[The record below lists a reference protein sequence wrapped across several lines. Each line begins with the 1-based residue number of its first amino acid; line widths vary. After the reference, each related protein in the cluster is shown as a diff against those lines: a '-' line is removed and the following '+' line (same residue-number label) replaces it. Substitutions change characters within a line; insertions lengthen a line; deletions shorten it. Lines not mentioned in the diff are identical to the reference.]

1 MQIDELLNL
10 CIWFKNNIEK
20 KNISQKYLNLF
31 NKMNINVRRMNGQQA
46 QPFLDEKNILF
57 ESLSEIN
64 IEDLT
69 IEQIKF
75 LEQLEVADLISGT
88 TTKLIDTDLIENN
101 LDIATATNIIKDYS
115 DKIANAQSVL
125 QAIYNTLNPY
135 FETHENEELD
145 ENEVLMRIYFQSGV
159 SINNLIDLKKL
170 SYNWFEISRGIA
182 IALDEAPESFK
193 VIGAKKGS
201 IILDLAVIVG
211 VATTVSKILLEALK
225 VADRVFDIKKKA
237 IEIKSLKL
245 QNKKIEQELNAEAH
259 LEKENGIKIIVEE
272 TIKQLG
278 LNTQNEGDK
287 VIALEKSVKKL
298 LEFTENGGQVD
309 FVFNESV
316 SKNPE
321 LREENK
327 LLKQNVEKIRELES
341 KIKYLE

>member
-20 KNISQKYLNLF
+20 REISQKYLNLF

-57 ESLSEIN
+57 DSLSKIN
-64 IEDLT
+64 LDDLT

-75 LEQLEVADLISGT
+75 LEQLEVENLISKNTVDLIEN
-88 TTKLIDTDLIENN
+88 DLIENN

-115 DKIANAQSVL
+115 DKITNAQSVL
-125 QAIYNTLNPY
+125 QTIYNTLNPY
-135 FETHENEELD
+135 FELHEAEELD

-182 IALDEAPESFK
+182 MALNEAPESFK

-225 VADRVFDIKKKA
+225 VADRVLDIRKKA

-245 QNKKIEQELNAEAH
+245 QNKKIEQELNNEAQT
-259 LEKENGIKIIVEE
+259 EKENGIKIIVEE
-272 TIKQLG
+272 TVKQLG
-278 LNTQNEGDK
+278 LNVDNEGDK
-287 VIALEKSVKKL
+287 ISSLEKSVKKL

-309 FVFNESV
+309 FVFNDNV

>member
-20 KNISQKYLNLF
+20 NNISQKYLNLY
-31 NKMNINVRRMNGQQA
+31 NKMNVNVRRMNGQQA

-57 ESLSEIN
+57 ESLSEISL
-64 IEDLT
+64 EDLT

-75 LEQLEVADLISGT
+75 LEQLEVDDLISKPT
-88 TTKLIDTDLIENN
+88 IKLIDNDLIENN
-101 LDIATATNIIKDYS
+101 LDIATATNIIKNYS
-115 DKIANAQSVL
+115 DKIANAQSIL
-125 QAIYNTLNPY
+125 QTIYNTLNPY
-135 FETHENEELD
+135 FEIHENDELD

-170 SYNWFEISRGIA
+170 SNNWFEISRGIA

-225 VADRVFDIKKKA
+225 VADRVLDIKKKA

-245 QNKKIEQELNAEAH
+245 QNKKIEQELNAEAQS
-259 LEKENGIKIIVEE
+259 EKENGIKIIVDE
-272 TIKQLG
+272 TITQLG
-278 LNTQNEGDK
+278 LNSQNEGDK
-287 VIALEKSVKKL
+287 IIALEKSVKKL

-309 FVFNESV
+309 FVFNENI

-327 LLKQNVEKIRELES
+327 LLRQNVEKIRELES

>member
-20 KNISQKYLNLF
+20 RKISQKYLNLY
-31 NKMNINVRRMNGQQA
+31 NKMDVNVRRMNGQRA

-64 IEDLT
+64 LEDLT

-75 LEQLEVADLISGT
+75 LEQLEVDNLISKST
-88 TTKLIDTDLIENN
+88 INLIDKDLIENN

-115 DKIANAQSVL
+115 DKIANAQSIL
-125 QAIYNTLNPY
+125 QTIYNTLNPY
-135 FETHENEELD
+135 FEIQENKELE

-170 SYNWFEISRGIA
+170 SNNWFEISRGIA
-182 IALDEAPESFK
+182 VALDEAPESFK

-211 VATTVSKILLEALK
+211 VATAVSKILLEALK
-225 VADRVFDIKKKA
+225 VADRVLDIKKKA

-245 QNKKIEQELNAEAH
+245 QNKKIEQELNSEAQS
-259 LEKENGIKIIVEE
+259 EKENGIKLIVKE

-278 LNTQNEGDK
+278 LNSQNEGDK
-287 VIALEKSVKKL
+287 ITALEKSVKKL

-309 FVFNESV
+309 FVFNENI

-327 LLKQNVEKIRELES
+327 LLKENVEKIRELES